1 MTAFHLSLAQVVMYA
16 GAWILLDAIKAVCG
30 HEVDWKPVSFL
41 AFFTAGLPVAA
52 PVITTIVAAMPASRS
67 FFATPV

>member
-41 AFFTAGLPVAA
+41 AFFNAGLLALGYFA
-52 PVITTIVAAMPASRS
+52 YWKS
-67 FFATPV
+67 FLP